1 MSSYIEVRNVS
12 KSFSCRA
19 ILQNISLSVEQGTTV
34 GLVGANG
41 SGKSVLFK
49 IICGFEKPDQGSVY
63 VRGRQMAKMV
73 VTSPQTWVYLSI
85 PLALSVFTV
94 AFKI

>member
-1 MSSYIEVRNVS
+1 MSSYIEVKNVS
-12 KSFSCRA
+12 KSFSGRA
-19 ILQNISLSVEQGTTV
+19 ILQNISLPVEQGTTV

-63 VRGRQMAKMV
+63 VRGRQIGKMV
-73 VTSPQTWVYLSI
+73 VTSPQIWVYLSI
-85 PLALSVFTV
+85 PLALSVFTMV
-94 AFKI
+94 FKI

>member
-49 IICGFEKPDQGSVY
+49 IICGFEKQIRAAYMCVA
-63 VRGRQMAKMV
+63 GRLAKMV

>member
-12 KSFSCRA
+12 KSFSGRA

-63 VRGRQMAKMV
+63 VRGRLAKMV

-94 AFKI
+94 AFKT

>member
-12 KSFSCRA
+12 KSFSGME

-49 IICGFEKPDQGSVY
+49 IICGFEKSDQGSV
-63 VRGRQMAKMV
+63 
-73 VTSPQTWVYLSI
+73 
-85 PLALSVFTV
+85 
-94 AFKI
+94 